1 MTATVL
7 KATNPT
13 QSTEMTTFPIFPEH
27 LEGSFDVFYSPK
39 GAEEFYQDVI
49 HACLDMYGTILVER
63 KSSES
68 VSINA
73 AFRPYNAD
81 TVYIKFF
88 LYTKEINGV
97 ALSVVYYRKNGSGD
111 LFEFAKICKAF
122 IKQIDSYLQRDRYM
136 DNKELHKNENDIEEE
151 KLSNEIELLP

>member
-1 MTATVL
+1 M
-7 KATNPT
+7 
-13 QSTEMTTFPIFPEH
+13 
-27 LEGSFDVFYSPK
+27 FYSPK
-39 GAEEFYQDVI
+39 GAEEFYHDVI

-68 VSINA
+68 VSIKA

-81 TVYIKFF
+81 TVYIKFY
-88 LYTKEINGV
+88 LYTKVINGM

-122 IKQIDSYLQRDRYM
+122 VKQIDSYLQRDKYT
-136 DNKELHKNENDIEEE
+136 ELQKNESGFEEE

>member
-13 QSTEMTTFPIFPEH
+13 QSVMATFPPFPEH

-39 GAEEFYQDVI
+39 GAEEFYHDVI

-68 VSINA
+68 ISIKA
-73 AFRPYNAD
+73 AFHPYNAEI
-81 TVYIKFF
+81 VHIKFY
-88 LYTKEINGV
+88 LYTKVIDEM
-97 ALSVVYYRKNGSGD
+97 ALSVLYYRKNGRGD

-122 IKQIDSYLQRDRYM
+122 VKQIDSYLQRDKYT
-136 DNKELHKNENDIEEE
+136 ELQKNESGFEEE